1 MSLTHLLG
9 VMLLLMIIQA
19 LGTHRQV
26 VKYKD
31 AVHRLHKLGNLGIGS
46 SRRKW
51 GAGSI
56 VIIACQS
63 DGTITG
69 GEMMRGMTIFS
80 GFSPLEGIIGRSI
93 YELKDEY
100 TALPDKLKKLY
111 KGHVQ
116 ALEALEQRLAAGE
129 VEEEEEKKEDCA

>member
-1 MSLTHLLG
+1 
-9 VMLLLMIIQA
+9 
-19 LGTHRQV
+19 
-26 VKYKD
+26 
-31 AVHRLHKLGNLGIGS
+31 
-46 SRRKW
+46 
-51 GAGSI
+51 
-56 VIIACQS
+56 
-63 DGTITG
+63 
-69 GEMMRGMTIFS
+69 MRGMTIFS

-129 VEEEEEKKEDCA
+129 VEEEEEKKTIEKNIEVKEDLEEEEVKEEEEKRNKILKD